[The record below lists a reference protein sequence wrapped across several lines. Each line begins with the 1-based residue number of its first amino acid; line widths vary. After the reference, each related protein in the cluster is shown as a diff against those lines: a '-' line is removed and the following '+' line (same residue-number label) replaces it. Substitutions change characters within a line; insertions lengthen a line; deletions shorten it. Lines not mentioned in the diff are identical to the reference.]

1 MTCKREQGI
10 TKEEQIQ
17 LTEYISRHLEAMFKD
32 VLHLLPE
39 TIATICVQE
48 IVNSNYNFTLSILN
62 AKRKLED
69 LTKKENVQRIPRKV
83 YAFLVCSIPS
93 MVSYIRGDEDEL

>member
-1 MTCKREQGI
+1 MTCKRGQEI
-10 TKEEQIQ
+10 TKEEQTQ
-17 LTEYISRHLEAMFKD
+17 LTEYISRHLDAMFKD
-32 VLHLLPE
+32 VLHLPPE

-62 AKRKLED
+62 AGRKLDD
-69 LTKKENVQRIPRKV
+69 LTKKENVQRILRKV
-83 YAFLVCSIPS
+83 YAFLVCSLPS

>member
-10 TKEEQIQ
+10 TKEEQTQ
-17 LTEYISRHLEAMFKD
+17 LTEYISCHLDAMFKD
-32 VLHLLPE
+32 VLHLPPE

-62 AKRKLED
+62 ARRKLED
-69 LTKKENVQRIPRKV
+69 LTKKGNVQRIPRKV
-83 YAFLVCSIPS
+83 YAFLVCSLPS
-93 MVSYIRGDEDEL
+93 MISYIRGDEDEL